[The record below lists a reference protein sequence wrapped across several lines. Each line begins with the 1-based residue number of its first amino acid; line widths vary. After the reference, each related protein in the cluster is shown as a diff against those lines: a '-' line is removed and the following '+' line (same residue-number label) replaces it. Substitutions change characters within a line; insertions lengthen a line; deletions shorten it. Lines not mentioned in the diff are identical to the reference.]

1 MRNIPSTINEMI
13 SYTDGGAS
21 YDVKTLEGNANL
33 QDNMGKVFVLYYG
46 PDKDDFCLVLSS
58 QDTGSLKYDPA
69 IQSSL
74 CYATFISNLFL
85 EKLESMIEK
94 EMERRKVSSHLILDV
109 EDRMEMFLG
118 IRGTFNYEINQ
129 FALYQV
135 FQDYRDEIALH
146 YKVTLSRRQQRL

>member
-1 MRNIPSTINEMI
+1 
-13 SYTDGGAS
+13 
-21 YDVKTLEGNANL
+21 
-33 QDNMGKVFVLYYG
+33 
-46 PDKDDFCLVLSS
+46 
-58 QDTGSLKYDPA
+58 
-69 IQSSL
+69 
-74 CYATFISNLFL
+74 
-85 EKLESMIEK
+85 MIEK
-94 EMERRKVSSHLILDV
+94 EMERRKISSHLILDV